1 MNEKIEKLK
10 QEAQIKVYSHGA
22 FGEDETYYRLD
33 ADKFAE
39 LIILECAN
47 FVADQDENNFPSPVT
62 ISRRIKNHF
71 GIE

>member
-1 MNEKIEKLK
+1 MIKTVKELKSQIWSEEYWSNPATDKLLPL
-10 QEAQIKVYSHGA
+10 Q
-22 FGEDETYYRLD
+22 LN
-33 ADKFAE
+33 KFAQ

-71 GIE
+71 GVE